1 MESVNIQA
9 LALQLVK
16 LLLDMEKQRLDHS
29 IVLALTQVIVKYV
42 TIMHLETFM
51 VTVSVFQIGQKIWT
65 PVIQMEK
72 VKHTAVSY
80 SEVSAH
86 QLVKLVTMM
95 VPVSH
100 V

>member
-1 MESVNIQA
+1 MESVNIPA

-16 LLLDMEKQRLDHS
+16 LLLDLEKPQLDHR

-51 VTVSVFQIGQKIWT
+51 VTVSVFQTGQKIWT

-72 VKHTAVSY
+72 VKHGDVSY

-86 QLVKLVTMM
+86 QLV
-95 VPVSH
+95 
-100 V
+100 

>member
-65 PVIQMEK
+65 PVIQME
-72 VKHTAVSY
+72 
-80 SEVSAH
+80 
-86 QLVKLVTMM
+86 
-95 VPVSH
+95 
-100 V
+100 

>member
-1 MESVNIQA
+1 
-9 LALQLVK
+9 
-16 LLLDMEKQRLDHS
+16 
-29 IVLALTQVIVKYV
+29 VIVKYV

-72 VKHTAVSY
+72 VKHGDVSY

-86 QLVKLVTMM
+86 QLV
-95 VPVSH
+95 
-100 V
+100 